1 MKQELFI
8 TSFTILILSILF
20 YYFNRHN
27 GIYIKSNIDNNY
39 YYVSN
44 LENKQEIA
52 DMLAQIKLNIKYL
65 LEYLKQNQN
74 EEYKEY
80 VKNLEDNI
88 DKVDILENIDE
99 YNYTSYSVN
108 KGEELV
114 LCVKNQKTKQLYNI
128 NLIMYVVL
136 HEISHIM
143 CPEYGHGK
151 LFQKIFGYVT
161 QEAINCGIYHN
172 IDFNNNPQE
181 YCGLTIHSNILS

>member
-8 TSFTILILSILF
+8 TAFSILILSILF

-52 DMLAQIKLNIKYL
+52 DMLASIKLNIKYL
-65 LEYLKQNQN
+65 LEYLKQNPN

-80 VKNLEDNI
+80 VKNLEENI

-114 LCVKNQKTKQLYNI
+114 LCVKNQKTKQLYDI
-128 NLIMYVVL
+128 NLIHSTY
-136 HEISHIM
+136 
-143 CPEYGHGK
+143 
-151 LFQKIFGYVT
+151 
-161 QEAINCGIYHN
+161 
-172 IDFNNNPQE
+172 
-181 YCGLTIHSNILS
+181 LT

>member
-8 TSFTILILSILF
+8 SAFTLLILSILF
-20 YYFNRHN
+20 YWFNRHN

-44 LENKQEIA
+44 LDNKQEIA
-52 DMLAQIKLNIKYL
+52 DTLAQIKLNIKYL
-65 LEYLKQNQN
+65 LKYLKEKNN

-80 VKNLEDNI
+80 IKNLENNI
-88 DKVDILENIDE
+88 NSVDILENIDE

-114 LCVKNQKTKQLYNI
+114 LCVKNQKTKKIYDI

-151 LFQKIFGYVT
+151 LFKKIFNYIT
-161 QEAINCGIYHN
+161 NEAINCGIYKD
-172 IDFNNNPQE
+172 IDFENNPKE
-181 YCGLTIHSNILS
+181 YCGLIIQSNILK

>member
-8 TSFTILILSILF
+8 SAFTILILSILF
-20 YYFNRHN
+20 YWFNRHN
-27 GIYIKSNIDNNY
+27 GIYIKSNIDNHY

-44 LENKQEIA
+44 LDNKQEIA
-52 DMLAQIKLNIKYL
+52 DMLASIKLNIKYL
-65 LEYLKQNQN
+65 LEYLKNN
-74 EEYKEY
+74 PNDEFKDY
-80 VKNLEDNI
+80 VKNLEENI
-88 DKVDILENIDE
+88 NSVDILENIDE

-114 LCVKNQKTKQLYNI
+114 LCVKNQKTNKLYDI

-151 LFQKIFGYVT
+151 LFQKIFNYIT
-161 QEAINCGIYHN
+161 IQAINCGIYQDLDFEHN
-172 IDFNNNPQE
+172 PKE
-181 YCGLTIHSNILS
+181 YCGLTIKSNIIN

>member
-8 TSFTILILSILF
+8 TTFSILILSILF
-20 YYFNRHN
+20 YWFNRHN

-52 DMLAQIKLNIKYL
+52 DMLALIKIRIKYL
-65 LEYLKQNQN
+65 LEYLKQNPN

-88 DKVDILENIDE
+88 NSVDILENIDE

-114 LCVKNQKTKQLYNI
+114 LCVKNQKTKELYDI

-143 CPEYGHGK
+143 CPEYGHGN
-151 LFQKIFGYVT
+151 LFKKIFNYIT
-161 QEAINCGIYHN
+161 QEAIKCGIYQDLDFEHN
-172 IDFNNNPQE
+172 PRE
-181 YCGLTIHSNILS
+181 YCGLTIKSNILN

>member
-1 MKQELFI
+1 MKQELFL
-8 TSFTILILSILF
+8 TSFSILILSILF

-27 GIYIKSNIDNNY
+27 GIYIKSNIDNQY

-44 LENKQEIA
+44 LDNKQEIA

-65 LEYLKQNQN
+65 LEYLKNHPK

-80 VKNLEDNI
+80 VKNLEENI

-114 LCVKNQKTKQLYNI
+114 LCVKNQKTKQLYDI

-151 LFQKIFGYVT
+151 LFQKIFSYIT
-161 QEAINCGIYHN
+161 QEAINCGIYYN
-172 IDFNNNPQE
+172 IDFNNNPKE
-181 YCGLTIHSNILS
+181 YCGLTIHSNILN